1 MYAAANLF
9 YELATGAVLIK
20 ALHFSQEIMW
30 RKDSK
35 GWVSPFQRALLQLLV
50 AEPGWPGVK
59 NAQLFTMVS
68 QADPERPCSD
78 EVRFV
83 ACVTSAP
90 TLLQKLLAKAR
101 PTNSKRDRHEQ
112 AHAFHLRTRA
122 SPLYK
127 LLGTNTMK
135 RTKGW
140 PIHFNGKPANTW
152 RSQCTPVP
160 R

>member
-1 MYAAANLF
+1 
-9 YELATGAVLIK
+9 
-20 ALHFSQEIMW
+20 MW
-30 RKDSK
+30 RKDPK
-35 GWVSPFQRALLQLLV
+35 GWLSPFQRALLQLLV
-50 AEPGWPGVK
+50 AEPGTWPGVK
-59 NAQLFTMVS
+59 NAQLFTMVN
-68 QADPERPCSD
+68 QGDPERPCCD

-90 TLLQKLLAKAR
+90 TLLQKLLAEAL

-112 AHAFHLRTRA
+112 THAFHLRTRAFEA

-152 RSQCTPVP
+152 RPQCTPVP